1 MRAAIRLI
9 ITIAAVLAAGAMYAE
24 AIDNSSCLACHDQ
37 INAAKFSASIHGSM
51 QCTDCHADVTAAPH
65 ENKPDKVNWGNC
77 QNEVGGAGPGSL
89 HATTPSGPKCL
100 DCHGSP
106 HEILPS
112 TDSHSATYHNGDFPK
127 KHPPRSPPPH

>member
-1 MRAAIRLI
+1 MRAAIRLM

-24 AIDNSSCLACHDQ
+24 AIDNSSCLACHDE

-65 ENKPDKVNWGNC
+65 ENKLGKVDCGNC
-77 QNEVGGAGPGSL
+77 HSDMVAAWSASL

-112 TDSHSATYHNGDFPK
+112 RHFG
-127 KHPPRSPPPH
+127 PRSEEHTSE